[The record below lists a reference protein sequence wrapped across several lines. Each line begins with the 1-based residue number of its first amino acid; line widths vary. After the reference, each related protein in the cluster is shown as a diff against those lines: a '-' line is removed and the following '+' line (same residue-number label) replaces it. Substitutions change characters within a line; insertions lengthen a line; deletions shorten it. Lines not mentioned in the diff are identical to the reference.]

1 MKKLSQERMV
11 TTILK
16 RRKEKGFT
24 QKDLSDRTGIN
35 RVMIGRMENKEY
47 MPSII
52 QLEKLGE
59 VLDFEVT
66 DLFEE
71 EPK

>member
-47 MPSII
+47 MLSLIHI
-52 QLEKLGE
+52 
-59 VLDFEVT
+59 
-66 DLFEE
+66 
-71 EPK
+71 